1 MKVVS
6 IKNTAV
12 QLTEEDII
20 AGCTEGRRDCQK
32 ALYDR
37 FASKMFSL
45 CLRYAPDY
53 HTAEDL
59 LQEGF
64 VKIYYN
70 IYKYNGSGSFEGW
83 MKRVF
88 INHAIEQLR
97 KADRYFAA
105 DDIANIPESTTS
117 GNEIVGKLALDDL
130 MKLVQALPTGYRTVF
145 NLYALEGFSHK
156 EIAEMLEITDGTS
169 KSQLARAK
177 GMLKE
182 MLAGRR

>member
-1 MKVVS
+1 MKV
-6 IKNTAV
+6 INLNPTIF
-12 QLTEEDII
+12 TETDLVE
-20 AGCTEGRRDCQK
+20 GCVEGNRLAQK
-32 ALYDR
+32 ALYDKYS
-37 FASKMFSL
+37 SKMFAI

-70 IYKYNGSGSFEGW
+70 IYKYNGTGSFEGW

-97 KADRYFAA
+97 KADKL
-105 DDIANIPESTTS
+105 TTS
-117 GNEIVGKLALDDL
+117 EETIIAPELLDASSAINKLNMDDL
-130 MKLVQALPTGYRTVF
+130 LRLVQSLPTGYRTVF
-145 NLYALEGFSHK
+145 NLYVIEGFSHK
-156 EIAEMLEITDGTS
+156 EIADMLNIIEGTS

-177 GMLKE
+177 MMLQK
-182 MLAGRR
+182 MINRH

>member
-1 MKVVS
+1 MK
-6 IKNTAV
+6 IAALNTTNAR
-12 QLTEEDII
+12 LTEEDII
-20 AGCTEGRRDCQK
+20 AGCTEGKRDCQK

-37 FASKMFSL
+37 YASKMFAV
-45 CLRYAPDY
+45 CLRYSPDY
-53 HTAEDL
+53 HTAEDF

-64 VKIYYN
+64 VKIFYN

-97 KADRYFAA
+97 KNDRHFKG
-105 DDIANIPESTTS
+105 DDIANIPENTTS
-117 GNEIVGKLALDDL
+117 GNEITGKLALDDL

-156 EIAEMLEITDGTS
+156 EIGEMLDITDGTS

-182 MLAGRR
+182 MLGGKR

>member
-6 IKNTAV
+6 LSS
-12 QLTEEDII
+12 QFTEADII
-20 AGCTEGRRDCQK
+20 EGCVSGKRDYQK
-32 ALYDR
+32 ALYDKY
-37 FASKMFSL
+37 ASKMFGL
-45 CLRYAPDY
+45 CMRYAPDY

-70 IYKYNGSGSFEGW
+70 VYKYNGSGSFEGW

-97 KADRYFAA
+97 KADRYFSA
-105 DDIANIPESTTS
+105 DDISNIPESGS
-117 GNEIVGKLALDDL
+117 AGSEAIGKLNMDDL
-130 MKLVQALPTGYRTVF
+130 LKLVQSLPTGYRTVF
-145 NLYALEGFSHK
+145 NLYVMEGFAHK
-156 EIAEMLEITDGTS
+156 EIAEMLDITEGTS

-177 GMLKE
+177 AMLQK
-182 MLAGRR
+182 LVKHNS

>member
-1 MKVVS
+1 MKTIS
-6 IKNTAV
+6 LSANLSET
-12 QLTEEDII
+12 DII
-20 AGCTEGRRDCQK
+20 EGCVQGDRLCQK

-37 FASKMFSL
+37 YASKMFGL

-64 VKIYYN
+64 IKIYYN

-88 INHAIEQLR
+88 INYAIEQLR
-97 KADRYFAA
+97 RADRNFTAE
-105 DDIANIPESTTS
+105 DIDKAPEVVTG
-117 GNEIVGKLALDDL
+117 GNDIINKLNLDDL
-130 MKLVQALPTGYRTVF
+130 LNLVRSLPTGYRTVF
-145 NLYALEGFSHK
+145 NLYIIEGFSHK
-156 EIAEMLEITDGTS
+156 EIADMLSITEGTS

-177 GMLKE
+177 GMLQEKINGKK
-182 MLAGRR
+182 AKV

>member
-6 IKNTAV
+6 LNHTAAR
-12 QLTEEDII
+12 LSEEDVI
-20 AGCTEGRRDCQK
+20 AGCTEGNRECQK

-88 INHAIEQLR
+88 INHSIEQLR
-97 KADRYFAA
+97 KVDKHFAA
-105 DDIANIPESTTS
+105 DDIGNIAESTTS

-156 EIAEMLEITDGTS
+156 EIAEMLEISDGTS

-182 MLAGRR
+182 MLSSSR

>member
-1 MKVVS
+1 MKAVS
-6 IKNTAV
+6 LSANISEV
-12 QLTEEDII
+12 DII
-20 AGCTEGRRDCQK
+20 EGCVNGNRISQK

-37 FASKMFSL
+37 FASKMFGL

-97 KADRYFAA
+97 RNDRYFGAE
-105 DDIANIPESTTS
+105 DIDKIPENVTG
-117 GNEIVGKLALDDL
+117 GNDIINKLNMDDL
-130 MKLVQALPTGYRTVF
+130 LNLVRSLPTGYRTVF
-145 NLYALEGFSHK
+145 NLYVIEGFSHK
-156 EIAEMLEITDGTS
+156 EIAEMLGVTEGTS

-177 GMLKE
+177 TMLQLK
-182 MLAGRR
+182 LNNKRV

>member
-1 MKVVS
+1 MKSVS
-6 IKNTAV
+6 LTANF
-12 QLTEEDII
+12 TETDII
-20 AGCTEGRRDCQK
+20 EGCMNGHRLSQK

-37 FASKMFSL
+37 YSSKMFGL

-53 HTAEDL
+53 HAAEDL

-97 KADRYFAA
+97 KTDRHFSPE
-105 DDIANIPESTTS
+105 DIDKTPETVTG
-117 GNEIVGKLALDDL
+117 GNDIINKLNMDDL
-130 MKLVQALPTGYRTVF
+130 LSLVRSLPTGYRTVF
-145 NLYALEGFSHK
+145 NLYVIEGFSHK
-156 EIAEMLEITDGTS
+156 EIAEMLNVTEGTS

-177 GMLKE
+177 TMLQAK
-182 MLAGRR
+182 LNNKRT